1 MFPRTSAIVEVFF
14 YIYTFTLEECLVF
27 IYEPQC
33 WGLILIKYIIML
45 TFAIFIYVL
54 VCFISDWNLIWPI
67 TLLVKGGLGD
77 KAIAIIWG
85 ILLIAGLN

>member
-1 MFPRTSAIVEVFF
+1 
-14 YIYTFTLEECLVF
+14 
-27 IYEPQC
+27 
-33 WGLILIKYIIML
+33 ML

-77 KAIAIIWG
+77 KVIAIIWG
-85 ILLIAGLN
+85 IFLIAGLN